1 MDFFEKLLEP
11 MAHELKEKKVN
22 YPTTI
27 FYLPLRWCGFAYK
40 YFERQLGEKHY
51 FPSDADAKPEN
62 RLFAQYH
69 APQTTAMKQQILKE
83 LSSSAS
89 KVRLI
94 FATVAMGMGVDI
106 KAIRQVIH
114 VGPSRTVRE
123 YFQETGR
130 AGRDGK
136 QSFATLYYITET
148 FQRIGRE

>member
-1 MDFFEKLLEP
+1 M
-11 MAHELKEKKVN
+11 
-22 YPTTI
+22 
-27 FYLPLRWCGFAYK
+27 PLRWCGFAYK
-40 YFERQLGEKHY
+40 YFERQLGEEQY

-62 RLFAQYH
+62 RLFAQCH

-114 VGPSRTVRE
+114 VGNPGLSENISKRLDVQAVMENSLLVLFIT
-123 YFQETGR
+123 
-130 AGRDGK
+130 
-136 QSFATLYYITET
+136 ITET
-148 FQRIGRE
+148 FQRIGRD

>member
-1 MDFFEKLLEP
+1 
-11 MAHELKEKKVN
+11 
-22 YPTTI
+22 
-27 FYLPLRWCGFAYK
+27 
-40 YFERQLGEKHY
+40 
-51 FPSDADAKPEN
+51 
-62 RLFAQYH
+62 
-69 APQTTAMKQQILKE
+69 
-83 LSSSAS
+83 
-89 KVRLI
+89 
-94 FATVAMGMGVDI
+94 MGMGVDI